1 MKKVVS
7 LILVVVLCLAMV
19 ACGKKQDPRERLEE
33 AVQEYVFE
41 NYRISGGGENST
53 PVSVKIEE
61 VTDIGENKWAV
72 LGTYTVSIQGQQP
85 TATFMMEVRYDEQKD
100 EFTFSEEVFSD
111 FE

>member
-19 ACGKKQDPRERLEE
+19 ACAKKQSPRERLED
-33 AVQEYVFE
+33 AVKEHVFE
-41 NYRISGGGENST
+41 NYRITGGGESST
-53 PVSVKIEE
+53 PVSVVIKE
-61 VTDIGENKWAV
+61 VTDIAENEWAILGE
-72 LGTYTVSIQGQQP
+72 YTVRIQGQQP

-100 EFTFSEEVFSD
+100 EFTFSEEIFSD